1 MMFVVIVVAIA
12 VVVVVI
18 VLNTVSTA
26 PYKKYIANIVP
37 RAPTAISSYLHKTH
51 NVHARLKDLP
61 VPPRYP
67 RG

>member
-37 RAPTAISSYLHKTH
+37 
-51 NVHARLKDLP
+51 
-61 VPPRYP
+61 
-67 RG
+67 